1 MANMQPTRSIK
12 YLTNGTAEGS
22 FEALRSQFAA
32 STHWEVQYQ
41 TAGTG
46 FVVRA
51 LGGADTVSQYWFA
64 RSSNNVT
71 MRIEPT
77 GSITDGSGTG
87 ISAMASPAT
96 AVRNFA
102 SSTWQFHEWVD
113 AFVILLCDY
122 SSPILDY
129 PWGIHAGLIVVPSL
143 APGGGLTGLGYLD
156 KIPANGN
163 AGGNAWLA
171 TGNAMIRVG
180 ESGVESTDWRYSY
193 YNTSSFYNSTTNGN
207 QIGTR
212 DQPESIVCVLGPN
225 NSDHRKVG
233 FYKYCFSR
241 VPAQTPGVCQL
252 VGGVRK
258 MQHLGGFHS
267 SSTDLVM
274 GIEDDFQPAG
284 APT

>member
-12 YLTNGTAEGS
+12 YLTSGTAADA
-22 FEALRSQFAA
+22 FAALRSQFAA

-41 TAGTG
+41 TADTG

-87 ISAMASPAT
+87 ISSMASPAT
-96 AVRNFA
+96 VAQNFILA
-102 SSTWQFHEWVD
+102 HWQFHEWED
-113 AFVILLCDY
+113 AFTVLSCNY
-122 SSPILDY
+122 SDPIVDY

-156 KIPANGN
+156 RTPGNGN
-163 AGGNAWLA
+163 MGGSAWL
-171 TGNAMIRVG
+171 GNGVAKIRVG
-180 ESGVESTDWRYSY
+180 ESGVESTDWRSTYH
-193 YNTSSFYNSTTNGN
+193 NTQAFYNSTTNGN

-212 DQPESIVCVLGPN
+212 DQPESIVCSVGPN
-225 NSDHRKVG
+225 NSDYRKVG

-252 VGGVRK
+252 IGGVRK
-258 MQHLGGFHS
+258 MQHLGGSHIGV
-267 SSTDLVM
+267 TDLVM